1 MRHGRVE
8 FRSCT
13 AACLHGLAFALA
25 WIPALSLAGF
35 VTLVATA
42 WIDCGE
48 PPSPVRMDP
57 RRFLEFIGGPQAST
71 YDPARMWLACLW
83 AASALGI
90 LVTPGLLVLSSAV

>member
-1 MRHGRVE
+1 
-8 FRSCT
+8 
-13 AACLHGLAFALA
+13 
-25 WIPALSLAGF
+25 
-35 VTLVATA
+35 
-42 WIDCGE
+42 
-48 PPSPVRMDP
+48 MDP